1 MLKLIKKIDACLD
14 SIAEGILI
22 LLDLDE
28 TPVLCPVRVEAK
40 YYDDNEDDS

>member
-14 SIAEGILI
+14 NIAEGILM
-22 LLDLDE
+22 LLDFDE